1 MIEPL
6 LRILDLLVNI
16 VVFAIIGRAILSW
29 FIRDPSHPLMR
40 ILTDITE
47 PILGRIRRQLPS
59 SWTIDLSPMI
69 AIIVIQV
76 LWNLIISVATGS

>member
-6 LRILDLLVNI
+6 INFLNLLVNI

-40 ILTDITE
+40 ILIDITE
-47 PILGRIRRQLPS
+47 PILGPIRRQLPS
-59 SWTIDLSPMI
+59 SWTVDLSPMI
-69 AIIVIQV
+69 AILVIQV
-76 LWNLIISVATGS
+76 LWSLIIEMASRG